1 MFRLIKENN
10 KLSFEKSFISL
21 LLLATL
27 LPRFDAID
35 NNALRW
41 FSLTAISSIYLL
53 KLMLDRSFRGSFS
66 VPPYLTKVEQFFKKC
81 IMIPIWDY
89 LTDEEISYIADT
101 IISFYRK

>member
-27 LPRFDAID
+27 LPRFEAID

-41 FSLTAISSIYLL
+41 FSLTAISGIYLL
-53 KLMLDRSFRGSFS
+53 KLMLSRSFRGSFS
-66 VPPYLTKVEQFFKKC
+66 VLTNLIFIFSFKFSFCQFTT
-81 IMIPIWDY
+81 
-89 LTDEEISYIADT
+89 L
-101 IISFYRK
+101 

>member
-35 NNALRW
+35 NNAIRW

-53 KLMLDRSFRGSFS
+53 KLMLGRSFRGSFS
-66 VPPYLTKVEQFFKKC
+66 VLTNLIFIFSCSYLIFSLVNTANFNEG
-81 IMIPIWDY
+81 
-89 LTDEEISYIADT
+89 
-101 IISFYRK
+101 